1 MRLSF
6 TITLILN
13 YVTSSISQIKLN
25 QLDFLTTGLFSVEE
39 LGNIANSVVPF
50 TEKQRND
57 IYALLIES
65 DTEKLIHS
73 VETSKFD
80 KQTYNNSWLHEF
92 DDATYNYELKKSK
105 QMDVVNYFSKTIL
118 YLNIL

>member
-13 YVTSSISQIKLN
+13 YVTSSTSQIKLN